1 MSSEQAS
8 AEAPIRCLV
17 ADDHPVV
24 REGVVATLELYDEL
38 SVVARAKNG
47 REAVERF
54 REHRPDITLM
64 DLNMP
69 EMGGVDAIAAIRAEF
84 PDARIIILTTYDGDE
99 DIFRGL
105 RAGARAYLLKE
116 GSVEQLI
123 ETIHA
128 VHRGQMRIPE
138 EVAAKLAIRMTSPE
152 LTARELEVLRLIVA
166 GNSNLDIGNAL
177 FITEATV
184 KAHVNSIL
192 GKLDVS
198 DRTQAVTTALKR
210 GIVHLD
216 RAG

>member
-1 MSSEQAS
+1 MSSSEQPS

-38 SVVARAKNG
+38 SVVARARNG

-138 EVAAKLAIRMTSPE
+138 EVAAKLAVRMTSPE

-210 GIVHLD
+210 GIVHLE
-216 RAG
+216 R

>member
-1 MSSEQAS
+1 MS
-8 AEAPIRCLV
+8 EATPIRCLV
-17 ADDHPVV
+17 ADDHAIV
-24 REGVVATLELYDEL
+24 REGVAATLELYDEFE
-38 SVVARAKNG
+38 VVAKAKNG
-47 REAVERF
+47 REAVALF

-69 EMGGVDAIAAIRAEF
+69 EMGGVETIGVIRSEF

-105 RAGARAYLLKE
+105 RAGAKAYLLKE
-116 GSVEQLI
+116 GPVEQLV
-123 ETIHA
+123 ETVRA
-128 VHRGQMRIPE
+128 VHRGQVRIPQ
-138 EVAAKLAIRMTSPE
+138 EVAAKLAVRMTSPE
-152 LTARELEVLRLIVA
+152 LTARELEVLQQIVS
-166 GNSNLDIGNAL
+166 GKSNAEIGTAL

-192 GKLDVS
+192 NKLDVS

-216 RAG
+216 E

>member
-1 MSSEQAS
+1 MSQESPS
-8 AEAPIRCLV
+8 AENPIRCLV
-17 ADDHPVV
+17 ADDHAIV
-24 REGVVATLELYDEL
+24 REGVAATIELYDEMR
-38 SVVARAKNG
+38 VVARAANG
-47 REAVERF
+47 REAVALF
-54 REHRPDITLM
+54 REHRPDVTLM

-69 EMGGVDAIAAIRAEF
+69 EIGGVEAITAIRDEF

-105 RAGARAYLLKE
+105 RAGAKAYLLKE
-116 GSVEQLI
+116 GSVEQLV
-123 ETIHA
+123 ETIRA
-128 VHRGQMRIPE
+128 VHRGQVRIPQ
-138 EVAAKLAIRMTSPE
+138 EVAAKLAQRMTSPE
-152 LTARELEVLRLIVA
+152 LTAREMEVLRLIVA
-166 GNSNLDIGNAL
+166 GNSNAEIGAAL

-216 RAG
+216 RSE

>member
-1 MSSEQAS
+1 MSQESPS
-8 AEAPIRCLV
+8 AENPIRCLV
-17 ADDHPVV
+17 ADDHAIV
-24 REGVVATLELYDEL
+24 REGVVATIELYDEMR
-38 SVVARAKNG
+38 VVARAANG
-47 REAVERF
+47 REAVALF

-69 EMGGVDAIAAIRAEF
+69 EIGGVEAITAIRDEF

-105 RAGARAYLLKE
+105 RAGAKAYLLKE
-116 GSVEQLI
+116 GSVEQLV
-123 ETIHA
+123 ETIRA
-128 VHRGQMRIPE
+128 VHRGQVRIPQ
-138 EVAAKLAIRMTSPE
+138 EVAAKLAQRMTSPE
-152 LTARELEVLRLIVA
+152 LTARELEVLQHIVS
-166 GNSNLDIGNAL
+166 GKSNAEIGGAL

-192 GKLDVS
+192 SKLDVS

-216 RAG
+216 R

>member
-1 MSSEQAS
+1 MSQESPS
-8 AEAPIRCLV
+8 AENPIRCLV
-17 ADDHPVV
+17 ADDHAIV
-24 REGVVATLELYDEL
+24 REGVVATIELYDEMR
-38 SVVARAKNG
+38 VVARATNG
-47 REAVERF
+47 REAVALF

-69 EMGGVDAIAAIRAEF
+69 EVGGVEAIGAIRAEF

-105 RAGARAYLLKE
+105 RAGAKAYLLKE
-116 GSVEQLI
+116 GSVEQLV
-123 ETIHA
+123 ETIRA
-128 VHRGQMRIPE
+128 VHRGQVRIPQ
-138 EVAAKLAIRMTSPE
+138 EVAAKLAQRMTSPE
-152 LTARELEVLRLIVA
+152 LTARELEVLQQIVA
-166 GNSNLDIGNAL
+166 GKSNAEIGTAL

-192 GKLDVS
+192 NKLDVS

-216 RAG
+216 RKD